1 MCALSPALISNGNA
15 LGSSSSCRMSYV
27 AGRPSSGTTI
37 SINSGE
43 LDLKTRLNV
52 SFALSA
58 GAKAAEVAM
67 GAALLEAHA
76 TAKEAA
82 PLGSINQLSP
92 QKITSAGKR

>member
-1 MCALSPALISNGNA
+1 MWALSPALISNGDA

-27 AGRPSSGTTI
+27 AGCPSSGTTI

-58 GAKAAEVAM
+58 GATAAEMAA
-67 GAALLEAHA
+67 GAPLAAPA
-76 TAKEAA
+76 TGKEAA
-82 PLGSINQLSP
+82 EFGPINQIRP
-92 QKITSAGKR
+92 QTIVSAKER

>member
-1 MCALSPALISNGNA
+1 MCALSPALISNCAA

-27 AGRPSSGTTI
+27 AGRPSSGTVI

-58 GAKAAEVAM
+58 DATAAEVA
-67 GAALLEAHA
+67 GAAQSPEA
-76 TAKEAA
+76 TTGNDAA
-82 PLGSINQLSP
+82 AFGSINQLSP
-92 QKITSAGKR
+92 QTIINAKER